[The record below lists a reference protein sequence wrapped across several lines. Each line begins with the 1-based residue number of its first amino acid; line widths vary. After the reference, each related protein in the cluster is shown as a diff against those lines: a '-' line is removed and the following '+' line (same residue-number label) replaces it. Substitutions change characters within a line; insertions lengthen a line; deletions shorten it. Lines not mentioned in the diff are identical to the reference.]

1 MRLPLIA
8 LFIFFVGSISAQNTT
23 TGYQSKDDDVKQ
35 KNLEKGKNYDI
46 NIDVNN
52 REAYFIHG
60 EDSLFRK
67 IYSQLSISDEAVQAQ
82 LNKIATVSFKVN
94 FDGKVI
100 DVNSIEKIG
109 YGIDEQLIKLLA
121 QEKFEPATQNGIKYR
136 SEVILDV
143 PVKANYLKQIFNK

>member
-52 REAYFIHG
+52 REAYFMHG

-121 QEKFEPATQNGIKYR
+121 QEKFEPATQNGVKYR